1 MEEEELP
8 EGVLSI
14 NDAALGSVEAW
25 KRLDV
30 VDLVMMWKSKLSP
43 TLQLPYQYV

>member
-1 MEEEELP
+1 MEEEEELP

-25 KRLDV
+25 DHLNV
-30 VDLVMMWKSKLSP
+30 VDLVLMWKSKLSSM
-43 TLQLPYQYV
+43 L